1 MLVEN
6 DNWGLARTLCKYGNC
21 FGEALASDRGV
32 IGVKYLP
39 PPTIRRVEGPRGEL
53 LGFVQDT
60 KGEFNI
66 SLEDFYKLAQQRG
79 TQSERSR
86 GPGELTVFE
95 DWEIVHWRLRG
106 KHLRSVYG
114 HGIIDPA
121 RWIWKRLA
129 LLEDA
134 LLIYKLS
141 RAPSR
146 YAFYIDIGEMDG
158 DRGLA
163 YVNRVKNQ
171 FVKKRFVNPSTG
183 KLDMRYNPL
192 CLAGDTEVR
201 LLDGSVW
208 AIEDMAGAFD
218 RGEEQ
223 WVWASDLDDEGR
235 VRPAKVEWAGVT
247 RRDAQLVKITLDNG
261 KSIRVTPDHKMI
273 RRSGEKVQAQDLVP
287 GDSLMPFRRRIS
299 TKAKGEALEGYEL
312 IYCPKRRESEYGHR
326 LVAKDLS
333 LSVKGQLKPE
343 GFTSFSD
350 FKRSAIADN
359 HKVVAVEWL
368 DESEDTYTLTVSPCH
383 TFALEAGVFVCN
395 SHDEDFFVPS
405 RNGKDSTRIEV
416 LQGPDY
422 AETDSLEYHRD
433 KLVAALKIPKMYMGY
448 GGEATRGALSS
459 EDTRFARTVMRIQ
472 QELCVG
478 YRKLCRIHLIAAGSS
493 NPDAHDFRVNMTVPS
508 SIMELAKLEV
518 MSATADLADR
528 MGERVTTKYVLTSLF
543 KFTDEEAAVLMKGRE
558 KEQVDKANLEA
569 KVQKIINSAVP
580 AEEPDAGAQ
589 QSPSHDPIQGKSQLT
604 QFDHAELRRRDQLF
618 NHNFERV
625 MRQNHQSWEREF
637 SQKMDSVEKV
647 EKKLARLLEDQP
659 KVLRRMERLEGL
671 LTEVKQAMRYAA

>member
-1 MLVEN
+1 
-6 DNWGLARTLCKYGNC
+6 
-21 FGEALASDRGV
+21 
-32 IGVKYLP
+32 
-39 PPTIRRVEGPRGEL
+39 
-53 LGFVQDT
+53 
-60 KGEFNI
+60 
-66 SLEDFYKLAQQRG
+66 
-79 TQSERSR
+79 
-86 GPGELTVFE
+86 
-95 DWEIVHWRLRG
+95 
-106 KHLRSVYG
+106 
-114 HGIIDPA
+114 
-121 RWIWKRLA
+121 
-129 LLEDA
+129 
-134 LLIYKLS
+134 
-141 RAPSR
+141 
-146 YAFYIDIGEMDG
+146 
-158 DRGLA
+158 
-163 YVNRVKNQ
+163 
-171 FVKKRFVNPSTG
+171 
-183 KLDMRYNPL
+183 
-192 CLAGDTEVR
+192 
-201 LLDGSVW
+201 
-208 AIEDMAGAFD
+208 MAGAFD